1 MKRAKGKKILACL
14 MGMCLLAGMLPPQ
27 AASAAPA
34 AKAGSAK
41 MYSINLQKD
50 GKLAGID
57 APSGTGGTEWKGS
70 RIYLGQLNG
79 KPVLWRVLDE
89 SVSEISAK
97 NIMLLM
103 SDNALENRAFHSDA
117 GNAWADSAIAA
128 YLNSRAADGFLGQF
142 SASEQGSIYSYAKSA
157 GGSTTVSGSDYV
169 NPGLTA
175 GEKVFLLSADEAS
188 AGAYGLGGSAAR
200 TLKSLNGAAASWW
213 LRSGIKDDSR
223 KIAFI
228 DAQGKLQNV
237 TLGNDAANVKKGIV
251 PALYLDTSSI
261 LFTTRAV
268 NGKTDFSKVAE
279 LTGETEWKL
288 TLAGS
293 NIGMGASLT
302 GGALH
307 ERGELLTLNHN
318 SAKAALAGANQISAL
333 ITGVDGVPLY
343 YGKISADVNSASTGL
358 ALPADIPAGS
368 YSLYVFAEQV
378 NGDKLTDYASGLGD
392 PIALTV
398 DTTVT
403 PQITTAPTA
412 GAITFGQTLR
422 DSVLSGGEAKAG
434 SVVVPGAFS
443 WKTPDVVPTVADS
456 SVTEY
461 EVIFT
466 PSDPTLYKAATVRL
480 KLAVQKAAQAPNPPA
495 ASITV
500 EYGVTKVSGVS
511 LPQGWSWKPEDA
523 ARELAVGANQA
534 TAVYQD
540 GLNYENYTASV
551 SIVRNDCAHTGGVAT
566 CTGQAICDICHLP
579 YGLVNPAQHGQTE
592 LRGAKA
598 ATCTEKGHTGDTCCT
613 ACGQIVSKGQEL
625 AALNHDYE
633 VKVTREPTKDADG
646 IRTYTCKRC
655 GYHYD
660 ENMGR
665 HGHYYNNT
673 KILHYVGCVQQGE
686 VEHSCDCGDSYVEIT
701 PALGHSYTSAI
712 TTKPTTG
719 RAGVK
724 TYTCTRCGY
733 QYTEKLPQ
741 LSGGS
746 GNGNKGNGGGS
757 SVSDRLPYVKGDS
770 SLSGWIGIDKAI
782 GKAKDGDTVN
792 IGMND
797 TMVLP
802 KKTLETL
809 KGKDVT
815 LVLDIGNQMKWS
827 VNGKDITA
835 DSLADVNLK
844 VTRNSSGI
852 PADLVK
858 ALAGEAASLQFS
870 LVHEGDF
877 GAKMT
882 LQLPVDSDKAGYY
895 SNLFYYNKEGGALE
909 YIASSQMD
917 GKGVAG
923 LEMTHASD
931 YVIIAD
937 TKVIDGTKAEEPE
950 TPPSQE
956 PEEPQETV
964 PVQEPEP
971 EVGGSSA
978 TINVILI
985 IGLVVLCAGIL
996 VIVLIRARNK
1006 KADWA

>member
-27 AASAAPA
+27 SASAAPA
-34 AKAGSAK
+34 AKTGSAK
-41 MYSINLQKD
+41 AYSINLQKD

-57 APSGTGGTEWKGS
+57 APSGTGGTEWKGN

-79 KPVLWRVLDE
+79 MPVLWRVLDE
-89 SVSEISAK
+89 SVSGITAEK
-97 NIMLLM
+97 TMLLM
-103 SDNALENRAFHSDA
+103 TDKALEDRAFHSGA
-117 GNAWADSAIAA
+117 GNGWADSDAAA
-128 YLNSRAADGFLGQF
+128 YLNSKTADGFLGGF
-142 SASEQGSIYSYAKSA
+142 SGVEQGSIYSYNKPE
-157 GGSTTVSGSDYV
+157 GGVTTVSGSDYT
-169 NPGLTA
+169 NPAISGQ
-175 GEKVFLLSADEAS
+175 KVFLLSAEEALDS
-188 AGAYGLGGSAAR
+188 AYGFGGNGAR
-200 TLKSLNGAAASWW
+200 MLKSLDAAAASWW
-213 LRSGIKDDSR
+213 LRSGIKDDGG
-223 KIAFI
+223 KAAFI
-228 DAQGKLQNV
+228 DTKGRLANAE
-237 TLGNDAANVKKGIV
+237 LGSAASGVKKGLA
-251 PALYLDTSSI
+251 PALYLNTSSI
-261 LFTTRAV
+261 LFSTKAV
-268 NGKTDFSKVAE
+268 NGKTDFSRVTE

-288 TLAGS
+288 TLTGS
-293 NIGMGASLT
+293 DKGMGASLA

-307 ERGELLTLNHN
+307 ERGELITLNHN
-318 SAKAALAGANQISAL
+318 TAKSALAGANQISAM
-333 ITGVDGVPLY
+333 ITGADGLPLY
-343 YGKISADVNSASTGL
+343 YGKIGSDVNSASTGL
-358 ALPADIPAGS
+358 TLPADIPAGS

-378 NGDKLTDYASGLGD
+378 NGDKLTDYASSLGA
-392 PIALTV
+392 PVALTV
-398 DTTVT
+398 DSTVT
-403 PQITTAPTA
+403 PKITTAPAA
-412 GAITFGQTLR
+412 GTITYGQTLR

-434 SVVVPGAFS
+434 SVVVPGTFS

-466 PSDPTLYKAATVRL
+466 PSDSTLYKAATVRL

-511 LPQGWSWKPEDA
+511 LPQGWSWRPEDA

-551 SIVRNDCAHTGGVAT
+551 SIVRNDCAHTGGAAT

-579 YGLVNPAQHGQTE
+579 YGTVNPAQHGQTE

-598 ATCTEKGHTGDTCCT
+598 ATCTEKGYTGDTYCT

-633 VKVTREPTKDADG
+633 VKVTREPTNDADG

-665 HGHYYNNT
+665 HGHYYNHT
-673 KILHYVGCVQQGE
+673 KTLRYLGCVQQGE
-686 VEHSCDCGDSYVEIT
+686 VEHSCDCGDYYVVIT
-701 PALGHSYTSAI
+701 PALGHSNTSEI

-719 RAGVK
+719 RTGVK
-724 TYTCTRCGY
+724 TYTCTRCGH
-733 QYTEKLPQ
+733 QYTEKLAQ

-746 GNGNKGNGGGS
+746 GSTGNGGGS
-757 SVSDRLPYVKGDS
+757 TVSDRLPYVKGNS
-770 SLSGWIGIDKAI
+770 SLSGWTGINKAI
-782 GKAKDGDTVN
+782 GKAGDGETVN
-792 IGMND
+792 VGMND

-802 KKTLETL
+802 KKTLEAL

-815 LVLDIGNQMKWS
+815 LALDIGNQMKWLI
-827 VNGKDITA
+827 NGKDIISE
-835 DSLADVNLK
+835 SLADINLK
-844 VTRNSSGI
+844 VTKNSNGI

-858 ALAGEAASLQFS
+858 PLAGEASSLQFS

-895 SNLFYYNKEGGALE
+895 SNLFYYNREEGALE
-909 YIASSQMD
+909 YMASSQMD
-917 GKGVAG
+917 GKGVAS
-923 LEMTHASD
+923 LELAHASD
-931 YVIIAD
+931 YVVIAD
-937 TKVIDGTKAEEPE
+937 TKVIDGTKTEEPE
-950 TPPSQE
+950 APPSQE
-956 PEEPQETV
+956 PEKPEETV

-971 EVGGSSA
+971 EAGENNNV
-978 TINVILI
+978 INIILI
-985 IGLVVLCAGIL
+985 IGLVVLCGGIL

-1006 KADWA
+1006 KTDWA